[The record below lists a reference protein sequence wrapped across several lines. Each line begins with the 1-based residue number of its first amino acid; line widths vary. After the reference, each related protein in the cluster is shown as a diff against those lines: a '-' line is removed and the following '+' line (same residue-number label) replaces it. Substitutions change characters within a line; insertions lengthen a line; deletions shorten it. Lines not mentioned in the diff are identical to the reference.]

1 MIFKNSKI
9 IDLNE
14 YTNKELKANLENY
27 VFQYH
32 SNKSRNK
39 VYKELNKID
48 SELVIMREAG
58 LSYESI
64 RQFLIEYFDFKV
76 GVQII
81 TEYYK
86 IFHHNKHI
94 DNNS

>member
-1 MIFKNSKI
+1 MLFGNSQI

-14 YTNKELKANLENY
+14 YTKKELKANVENY

-32 SNKSRNK
+32 SNKSKNK
-39 VYKELNKID
+39 LYKELNKLD
-48 SELVIMREAG
+48 SELIIMREAG

-64 RQFLIEYFDFKV
+64 RQFLIEYYNFKV
-76 GVQII
+76 RVQII

-94 DNNS
+94 ENDS